1 MATKYAATITGQEMK
16 STTENDDFFG
26 GVIKKTLVTFV
37 VGLTAIVLPRI
48 ATAQNVVTDWNEI
61 AVTTALAGNNG
72 AIVQP
77 TPKSGR
83 AIVPCLPPI
92 DSINEGRQKTGEV
105 THTPRASLI
114 RGFGSTQPPKPKSH
128 AN

>member
-1 MATKYAATITGQEMK
+1 MK
-16 STTENDDFFG
+16 K
-26 GVIKKTLVTFV
+26 ILVTFV
-37 VGLTAIVLPRI
+37 VGFTAIILPSI
-48 ATAQNVVTDWNEI
+48 ASAENAVAAWNPI

-92 DSINEGRQKTGEV
+92 DLINEGR
-105 THTPRASLI
+105 H
-114 RGFGSTQPPKPKSH
+114 PKQKSH

>member
-1 MATKYAATITGQEMK
+1 M
-16 STTENDDFFG
+16 
-26 GVIKKTLVTFV
+26 KKTLVKFV
-37 VGLTAIVLPRI
+37 VGLTAILLPRI
-48 ATAQNVVTDWNEI
+48 ATAQNVATDWNEI
-61 AVTTALAGNNG
+61 AVTTALAGKNG

-92 DSINEGRQKTGEV
+92 DLINEGRQRAGEV

-114 RGFGSTQPPKPKSH
+114 RGFGSTQQPKPKSH